1 MFERAT
7 IFSTIFIFIF
17 FAILGYKYFDFVEAK
32 NQSAISEVK
41 NCIALAFD
49 SINFSKSVINLTFRR
64 KI

>member
-32 NQSAISEVK
+32 NQTNPAISITS
-41 NCIALAFD
+41 NA
-49 SINFSKSVINLTFRR
+49 TR
-64 KI
+64 K